1 MRPSLLRMMRLG
13 LLHDLTQKRLKFI
26 LNIAIFLSVFA
37 IVSTLISLSIEQ
49 KINLHQKKITENNLL
64 IDIAS
69 LSIDNLPS
77 NINSLTTI
85 INDSKKNNELIFFL
99 YFTKSGIIFDE
110 RDLYYYGTA
119 RLANLIED
127 NYQKIN
133 LFSDISSFESD
144 IEINDDYKNYL
155 KLKKEIK
162 NDEKKFQQ
170 MYEEIKTDAEKF
182 TKDQKGTKVIE
193 NEEFYKNLKDYY
205 YEFLK
210 FADKQIDI
218 QIDILNVLRSL
229 TDKKKNENIDIRKD
243 ISNLSVSISKYILIA
258 FILQLI
264 IFIVVQLFEV
274 YTTKKELD
282 EKR

>member
-49 KINLHQKKITENNLL
+49 KINLNQKKITENNLL

-243 ISNLSVSISKYILIA
+243 ISNLSGSISKYILIA

>member
-1 MRPSLLRMMRLG
+1 MRPSLLRMVRLG
-13 LLHDLTQKRLKFI
+13 LLQDLTQKRLKLI

-37 IVSTLISLSIEQ
+37 IASTLISISIEQ
-49 KINLHQKKITENNLL
+49 KINLNQKKIAENNLL

-85 INDSKKNNELIFFL
+85 INDSKKNNELMFFL
-99 YFTKSGIIFDE
+99 YFTESGIIFDE

-133 LFSDISSFESD
+133 LFSDISSFESE

-155 KLKKEIK
+155 KLKEEIK
-162 NDEKKFQQ
+162 NDEKKFKL
-170 MYEEIKTDAEKF
+170 MYEKINADAEKF

-229 TDKKKNENIDIRKD
+229 TDKKKNENINIRKD
-243 ISNLSVSISKYILIA
+243 ISNLSGSISKYILIA
-258 FILQLI
+258 FLLQLI

>member
-26 LNIAIFLSVFA
+26 LNIAIFLSIFA

-49 KINLHQKKITENNLL
+49 KINLNQKKITENNLL

-85 INDSKKNNELIFFL
+85 INDSKKNNELMFFL

-205 YEFLK
+205 YEFLR

-229 TDKKKNENIDIRKD
+229 TDKKKNENINIRKD
-243 ISNLSVSISKYILIA
+243 ISNLSGSISKYILIA
-258 FILQLI
+258 FLLQLI

-274 YTTKKELD
+274 YTTKKELN

>member
-1 MRPSLLRMMRLG
+1 MMRLG

-26 LNIAIFLSVFA
+26 LNIAIFLSIFA

-49 KINLHQKKITENNLL
+49 KINLNQKKITENNLL

-85 INDSKKNNELIFFL
+85 INDSKKNNELMFFL

-205 YEFLK
+205 YEFLR

-229 TDKKKNENIDIRKD
+229 TDKKKNENINIRKD
-243 ISNLSVSISKYILIA
+243 ISNLSGSISKYILIA
-258 FILQLI
+258 FLLQLI

-274 YTTKKELD
+274 YTTKKELN

>member
-1 MRPSLLRMMRLG
+1 MMRLG

-26 LNIAIFLSVFA
+26 LNIAIFLSIFA

-49 KINLHQKKITENNLL
+49 KINLNQKKITENNLL

-85 INDSKKNNELIFFL
+85 INDSKKNNELMFFL

-182 TKDQKGTKVIE
+182 SKDQKGTKVIE

-205 YEFLK
+205 YEFLR

-229 TDKKKNENIDIRKD
+229 TDKKKNENINIRKD
-243 ISNLSVSISKYILIA
+243 ISNLSGSISKYILIA
-258 FILQLI
+258 FLLQLI

-274 YTTKKELD
+274 YTTKKELN

>member
-1 MRPSLLRMMRLG
+1 MRPSLLRAIRLG
-13 LLHDLTQKRLKFI
+13 LLQDLTQKRLRFI

-49 KINLHQKKITENNLL
+49 KINSNQKKISKNNLL

-69 LSIDNLPS
+69 LSIQSLPR

-85 INDSKKNNELIFFL
+85 INDSKKNNEIMFFL
-99 YFTKSGIIFDE
+99 YFTKSGIIFDD
-110 RDLYYYGTA
+110 RDLYYFGTA

-127 NYQKIN
+127 NYQKID
-133 LFSDISSFESD
+133 LFSDISSFEND
-144 IEINDDYKNYL
+144 IEINDDYKNFL

-162 NDEKKFQQ
+162 NDEKTFKQ
-170 MYEEIKTDAEKF
+170 MYEKIQEDAKKF

-193 NEEFYKNLKDYY
+193 NKEFYKSLKEYY
-205 YEFLK
+205 YNFLK

-218 QIDILNVLRSL
+218 QIDILNILRSL

-243 ISNLSVSISKYILIA
+243 ISNLSSSISKYILIA

-264 IFIVVQLFEV
+264 IFIIVQLFEV

>member
-1 MRPSLLRMMRLG
+1 MRPSLLRAIRLG
-13 LLHDLTQKRLKFI
+13 LLQDLTQKRLRFI

-49 KINLHQKKITENNLL
+49 KINSNQKKISKNNLL

-69 LSIDNLPS
+69 LSIQSLPR

-85 INDSKKNNELIFFL
+85 INDSKKNNEIMFFL
-99 YFTKSGIIFDE
+99 YFTKSGIIFDD
-110 RDLYYYGTA
+110 RDLYYFGTA

-127 NYQKIN
+127 NYQKID
-133 LFSDISSFESD
+133 LFSDISSFEND
-144 IEINDDYKNYL
+144 IEINDDYKNFL

-162 NDEKKFQQ
+162 NDEKAFKQI
-170 MYEEIKTDAEKF
+170 YEKIQEDAKKF

-193 NEEFYKNLKDYY
+193 NKEFYKSLKEYY
-205 YEFLK
+205 YTFLK
-210 FADKQIDI
+210 FADKQVDI

-243 ISNLSVSISKYILIA
+243 ISNLSSSISKYILIA

-264 IFIVVQLFEV
+264 IFIIVQLFEV

>member
-1 MRPSLLRMMRLG
+1 MRPSLLRAIRLG
-13 LLHDLTQKRLKFI
+13 LLQDLTQKRLRFI

-49 KINLHQKKITENNLL
+49 KINSNQKKISKNNLL

-69 LSIDNLPS
+69 LSIQSLPR

-85 INDSKKNNELIFFL
+85 INDSKKNNEIMFFL
-99 YFTKSGIIFDE
+99 YFTKSGIIFDD
-110 RDLYYYGTA
+110 RDLYYFGTA

-127 NYQKIN
+127 NYKKID
-133 LFSDISSFESD
+133 LLSDISSFEND
-144 IEINDDYKNYL
+144 IEINDDYKNFL

-162 NDEKKFQQ
+162 NDEKTFKQ
-170 MYEEIKTDAEKF
+170 MYEKIQEDAKKF

-193 NEEFYKNLKDYY
+193 NKEFYKSLKEYY
-205 YEFLK
+205 YNFLK
-210 FADKQIDI
+210 FADKQVDI

-243 ISNLSVSISKYILIA
+243 ISNLSSSISKYILIA

-264 IFIVVQLFEV
+264 IFIIVQLFEV

>member
-1 MRPSLLRMMRLG
+1 MRPSLLRAIRLG
-13 LLHDLTQKRLKFI
+13 LLQDLTQKRLRFI

-49 KINLHQKKITENNLL
+49 KINSNQKKISKNNLL

-69 LSIDNLPS
+69 LSIQSLPR

-85 INDSKKNNELIFFL
+85 INDSKKNNEIMFFL
-99 YFTKSGIIFDE
+99 YFTKSGIIFDD
-110 RDLYYYGTA
+110 RDLYYFGTA

-127 NYQKIN
+127 NYQKID
-133 LFSDISSFESD
+133 LFSDISSFEND
-144 IEINDDYKNYL
+144 IEINDDYKNFL

-162 NDEKKFQQ
+162 NDEKAFKQ
-170 MYEEIKTDAEKF
+170 MYEKIQEDAKKF

-193 NEEFYKNLKDYY
+193 NKEFYKSLKEYY
-205 YEFLK
+205 YNFLK
-210 FADKQIDI
+210 FADKQVDI

-243 ISNLSVSISKYILIA
+243 ISNLSDSISRYILIA

-264 IFIVVQLFEV
+264 IFIIVQLFEV

>member
-1 MRPSLLRMMRLG
+1 MRPSLLRAIRLG
-13 LLHDLTQKRLKFI
+13 LLQDLTQKRLRFI

-49 KINLHQKKITENNLL
+49 KINSNQKKISKNNLL

-69 LSIDNLPS
+69 LSIQSLPR

-85 INDSKKNNELIFFL
+85 INDSKKNNEIMFFL
-99 YFTKSGIIFDE
+99 YFTKSGIIFDD
-110 RDLYYYGTA
+110 RDLYYFGTA

-127 NYQKIN
+127 NYKKIDM
-133 LFSDISSFESD
+133 FSDISSFEND
-144 IEINDDYKNYL
+144 IEINDDYKNFL

-162 NDEKKFQQ
+162 NDEKAFKQ
-170 MYEEIKTDAEKF
+170 MYEKIQEDAKKF

-193 NEEFYKNLKDYY
+193 NKEFYKSLKEYY
-205 YEFLK
+205 YNFLK
-210 FADKQIDI
+210 FADKQVDI

-243 ISNLSVSISKYILIA
+243 ISNLSGSISKYILIA

-264 IFIVVQLFEV
+264 IFIIVQLFEV

>member
-1 MRPSLLRMMRLG
+1 MRPSLLRAIRLG
-13 LLHDLTQKRLKFI
+13 LLQDLTQKRLRFI

-49 KINLHQKKITENNLL
+49 KINSNQKKISKNNLL

-69 LSIDNLPS
+69 LSIQSLPR

-85 INDSKKNNELIFFL
+85 INDSKKNNEIMFFL
-99 YFTKSGIIFDE
+99 YFTKSGIIFDD
-110 RDLYYYGTA
+110 RDLYYFGTA

-127 NYQKIN
+127 NYKKIDM
-133 LFSDISSFESD
+133 FSDISSFEND
-144 IEINDDYKNYL
+144 IEINDDYKNFL

-162 NDEKKFQQ
+162 NDEKTFKQ
-170 MYEEIKTDAEKF
+170 MYEKIQEDAKKF

-193 NEEFYKNLKDYY
+193 NKEFYKSLKEYY
-205 YEFLK
+205 YNFLK
-210 FADKQIDI
+210 FADKQVDI

-243 ISNLSVSISKYILIA
+243 ISNLSGSISKYILIA

-264 IFIVVQLFEV
+264 IFIIVQLFEV

>member
-1 MRPSLLRMMRLG
+1 MRPSLLRAIRLG
-13 LLHDLTQKRLKFI
+13 LLQDLTQKRLRFI

-49 KINLHQKKITENNLL
+49 KINSNQKKISKNNLL

-69 LSIDNLPS
+69 LSIQSLPR

-85 INDSKKNNELIFFL
+85 INDSKKNNEIMFFL
-99 YFTKSGIIFDE
+99 YFTKSGIIFDD
-110 RDLYYYGTA
+110 RDLYYFGTA

-127 NYQKIN
+127 NYQKID
-133 LFSDISSFESD
+133 LFSDISSFEND
-144 IEINDDYKNYL
+144 IEINDDYKNFL

-162 NDEKKFQQ
+162 NDEKAFKQ
-170 MYEEIKTDAEKF
+170 MYEKIQEDAKKF

-193 NEEFYKNLKDYY
+193 NKEFYKSLKEYY
-205 YEFLK
+205 YNFLK
-210 FADKQIDI
+210 FADKQVDI

-229 TDKKKNENIDIRKD
+229 SDKKKNENIDIRKD
-243 ISNLSVSISKYILIA
+243 ISNLSSSISKYILIA

-264 IFIVVQLFEV
+264 IFIIVQLFEV

>member
-1 MRPSLLRMMRLG
+1 MRPSLLRAIRLG
-13 LLHDLTQKRLKFI
+13 LLQDLTQKRLRFI

-49 KINLHQKKITENNLL
+49 KINSNQKKISKNNLL

-69 LSIDNLPS
+69 LSIQSLPR

-85 INDSKKNNELIFFL
+85 INDSKKNNEIMFFL
-99 YFTKSGIIFDE
+99 YFTKSGIIFDD
-110 RDLYYYGTA
+110 RDLYYFGTA

-127 NYQKIN
+127 NYQKID
-133 LFSDISSFESD
+133 LFSDISSFEND
-144 IEINDDYKNYL
+144 IEINDDYKNFL

-162 NDEKKFQQ
+162 NDEKTFKQ
-170 MYEEIKTDAEKF
+170 MYEKIQEDAKKF

-193 NEEFYKNLKDYY
+193 NKEFYKSLKEYY
-205 YEFLK
+205 YNFLK
-210 FADKQIDI
+210 FADKQVDI

-243 ISNLSVSISKYILIA
+243 ISNLSSSISKYILIA

-264 IFIVVQLFEV
+264 IFIIVQLFEV

>member
-1 MRPSLLRMMRLG
+1 MRPSLLRAIRLG
-13 LLHDLTQKRLKFI
+13 LLQDLTQKRLRFI
-26 LNIAIFLSVFA
+26 LNIAIFLSIFA

-49 KINLHQKKITENNLL
+49 KINSNQKKISKNNLL

-69 LSIDNLPS
+69 LSIQSLPR

-85 INDSKKNNELIFFL
+85 INDSKKNNEIMFFL
-99 YFTKSGIIFDE
+99 YFTKSGIIFDD
-110 RDLYYYGTA
+110 RDLYYFGTA

-127 NYQKIN
+127 NYQKID
-133 LFSDISSFESD
+133 LFSDISSFEND
-144 IEINDDYKNYL
+144 IEINDDYKNFL

-162 NDEKKFQQ
+162 NDEKAFKQI
-170 MYEEIKTDAEKF
+170 YEKIQEDAKKF

-193 NEEFYKNLKDYY
+193 NKEFYKSLKEYY
-205 YEFLK
+205 YTFLK
-210 FADKQIDI
+210 FADKQVDI

-243 ISNLSVSISKYILIA
+243 ISNLSGSISKYILIA

-264 IFIVVQLFEV
+264 IFIIVQLFEV

>member
-1 MRPSLLRMMRLG
+1 MRPSLLRAIRLG
-13 LLHDLTQKRLKFI
+13 LLQDLTQKRLRFI

-49 KINLHQKKITENNLL
+49 KINSNQKKISKNNLL

-69 LSIDNLPS
+69 LSIQSLPR

-85 INDSKKNNELIFFL
+85 INDSKKNNEIMFFL
-99 YFTKSGIIFDE
+99 YFTKSGIIFDD
-110 RDLYYYGTA
+110 RDLYYFGTA

-127 NYQKIN
+127 NYQKID
-133 LFSDISSFESD
+133 LFSDISSFEND
-144 IEINDDYKNYL
+144 IEINDDYKNFL

-162 NDEKKFQQ
+162 NDEKAFKQ
-170 MYEEIKTDAEKF
+170 MYEKIQEDAKKF

-193 NEEFYKNLKDYY
+193 NKEFYKSLKEYY
-205 YEFLK
+205 YNFLK
-210 FADKQIDI
+210 FADKQVDI

-243 ISNLSVSISKYILIA
+243 ISNLSSSISKYILIA

-264 IFIVVQLFEV
+264 IFIIVQLFEV

>member
-1 MRPSLLRMMRLG
+1 MRPSLLRAIRLG
-13 LLHDLTQKRLKFI
+13 LLQDLTQKRLRFI

-37 IVSTLISLSIEQ
+37 IVSTLLSLSIEQ
-49 KINLHQKKITENNLL
+49 KINSNQKKISKNNLL

-69 LSIDNLPS
+69 LSIQSLPR

-85 INDSKKNNELIFFL
+85 INDSKKNNEIMFFL
-99 YFTKSGIIFDE
+99 YFTKSGIIFDD
-110 RDLYYYGTA
+110 RDLYYFGTA

-127 NYQKIN
+127 NYKKIDM
-133 LFSDISSFESD
+133 FSDISSFEND
-144 IEINDDYKNYL
+144 IEINDDYKNFL

-162 NDEKKFQQ
+162 NDEKNFKQ
-170 MYEEIKTDAEKF
+170 MYEKIQDDAKKF

-193 NEEFYKNLKDYY
+193 NKEFYKSLKEYY
-205 YEFLK
+205 YNFLK
-210 FADKQIDI
+210 FADKQVDI

-243 ISNLSVSISKYILIA
+243 ISNLSSSISKYILIA

-264 IFIVVQLFEV
+264 IFIIVQLFEV

-282 EKR
+282 EKG

>member
-26 LNIAIFLSVFA
+26 LNIAIFLSIFA

-49 KINLHQKKITENNLL
+49 KINLNQKKITENNLL

-85 INDSKKNNELIFFL
+85 INDSKKNNELMFFL

-182 TKDQKGTKVIE
+182 SKDQKGTKVIE

-205 YEFLK
+205 YEFLR

-229 TDKKKNENIDIRKD
+229 TDKKKNENINIRKD
-243 ISNLSVSISKYILIA
+243 ISNLSGSISKYILIA
-258 FILQLI
+258 FLLQLI
-264 IFIVVQLFEV
+264 IFIIVQLFEV
-274 YTTKKELD
+274 YTTKKELN

>member
-1 MRPSLLRMMRLG
+1 L
-13 LLHDLTQKRLKFI
+13 DNEDKI
-26 LNIAIFLSVFA
+26 
-37 IVSTLISLSIEQ
+37 
-49 KINLHQKKITENNLL
+49 INLYKEMKQ
-64 IDIAS
+64 
-69 LSIDNLPS
+69 
-77 NINSLTTI
+77 
-85 INDSKKNNELIFFL
+85 DSFKLMKKNELMFFL
-99 YFTKSGIIFDE
+99 YFTESGIIFDE

-155 KLKKEIK
+155 KLKEEIK
-162 NDEKKFQQ
+162 NDEKKFKL
-170 MYEEIKTDAEKF
+170 MYEKINADAEKF

-229 TDKKKNENIDIRKD
+229 TDKKKNENINIRKD
-243 ISNLSVSISKYILIA
+243 ISNLSGSISKYILIA
-258 FILQLI
+258 FLLQLI

>member
-26 LNIAIFLSVFA
+26 LNIAIFLSIFA

-49 KINLHQKKITENNLL
+49 KINLNQKKITENNLL

-69 LSIDNLPS
+69 LSIDNLPG

-85 INDSKKNNELIFFL
+85 INDSKKNNELMFFL

-229 TDKKKNENIDIRKD
+229 TDKKKNENINIRKD
-243 ISNLSVSISKYILIA
+243 ISNLSGSISKYILIA

-274 YTTKKELD
+274 YTTKKELN

>member
-1 MRPSLLRMMRLG
+1 MMRLG

-26 LNIAIFLSVFA
+26 LNIAIFLSIFA

-49 KINLHQKKITENNLL
+49 KINLNQKKITENNLL

-85 INDSKKNNELIFFL
+85 INDSKKNNELMFFL

-162 NDEKKFQQ
+162 NDEIKFQQ

-229 TDKKKNENIDIRKD
+229 TDKKKNENINIRKD
-243 ISNLSVSISKYILIA
+243 ISNLSGSISKYILIA

-274 YTTKKELD
+274 YTTKKELN